1 MTGRLEGKKAIVVGG
16 GQLPGPT
23 PGNGRATAVR
33 FAQEGAA
40 VMVVDRMGPL
50 ADATVAE
57 IREAGGDASSFV
69 ADVTHE
75 DECRALARAA
85 LDRWSRVD
93 VLHNNVGTQM
103 GDGHPI
109 DVSEEAWHAIID
121 LNLTSMLF
129 TCKHILP
136 IMREQRSGSIVNI
149 SSIGAVIGA
158 GRSVAYCV
166 SKAGVNSLTHV
177 MANDNARWGVRV
189 NAIMPGLI
197 DTPMAVDQVAEQLG
211 VPREELAARR
221 AESVPLGRMGTAWDI
236 ANAALFLAS
245 DEAAFITGVMLAVD
259 GGHTAGH

>member
-1 MTGRLEGKKAIVVGG
+1 
-16 GQLPGPT
+16 
-23 PGNGRATAVR
+23 
-33 FAQEGAA
+33 
-40 VMVVDRMGPL
+40 
-50 ADATVAE
+50 
-57 IREAGGDASSFV
+57 
-69 ADVTHE
+69 
-75 DECRALARAA
+75 
-85 LDRWSRVD
+85 
-93 VLHNNVGTQM
+93 M